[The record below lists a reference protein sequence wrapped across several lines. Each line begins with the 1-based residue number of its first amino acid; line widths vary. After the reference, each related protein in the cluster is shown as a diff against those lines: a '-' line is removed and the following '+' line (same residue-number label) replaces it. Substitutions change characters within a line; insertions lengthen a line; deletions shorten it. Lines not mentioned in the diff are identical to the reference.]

1 MSDSPNISAGGV
13 FFDTK
18 NQKVVQ
24 SPPEEGVQLVAPGGE
39 ITPEAQADIDRY
51 TDIENGVVREPE
63 TITTDS
69 VRGKGKAKADA
80 EAKSDS

>member
-1 MSDSPNISAGGV
+1 MPDVNISKDGV

-39 ITPEAQADIDRY
+39 VTPDAQADIDRY

-63 TITTDS
+63 TVTTAS
-69 VRGKGKAKADA
+69 VRGKAKTDT
-80 EAKSDS
+80 